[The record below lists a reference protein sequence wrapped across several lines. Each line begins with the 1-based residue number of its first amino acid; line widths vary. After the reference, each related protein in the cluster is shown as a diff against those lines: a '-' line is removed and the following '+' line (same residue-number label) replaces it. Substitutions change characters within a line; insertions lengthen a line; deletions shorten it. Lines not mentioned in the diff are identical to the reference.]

1 MSITINEAKEKIK
14 ELVDKFDFNI
24 QQYKN
29 KNYDEANTRVDFIDP
44 FFEALGWDVS
54 NKAGYAEQYREVVR
68 EDKIKIQ
75 GKTKAPD
82 YCFRIG
88 GNRKFF
94 VEAKKPQVD
103 IKSDYNPAYQLR
115 RYAYTANLPLSILT
129 DFEEFAIYDTRI
141 KPNVNDKADNARIF
155 PA

>member
-88 GNRKFF
+88 GNRKF
-94 VEAKKPQVD
+94 
-103 IKSDYNPAYQLR
+103 L
-115 RYAYTANLPLSILT
+115 
-129 DFEEFAIYDTRI
+129 
-141 KPNVNDKADNARIF
+141 
-155 PA
+155 